1 MTTPPSGQISMGDL
15 KSELSLVGGPSYD
28 INLSEMNRYVMA
40 NGFYDTYNY
49 NYISGGGAQEV
60 PLSNFYSLQTD
71 GAYGFRVQVSVTDYN
86 TFNSTLFNQSVG
98 GGIAG
103 AQAQPN
109 QFQNPSSPLAN
120 PFNSGIPITHSDQV
134 SVDVSCNNIAGPPFT
149 QNLYIEYNNG
159 GGFTPYAGSPYFGP
173 SINANSGVLSNTAN
187 NPTAAASFE
196 VQCYQ

>member
-71 GAYGFRVQVSVTDYN
+71 GAYGFEVQVSVTDYN
-86 TFNSTLFNQSVG
+86 TFNSTLFNQSAVG
-98 GGIAG
+98 GLAG

-109 QFQNPSSPLAN
+109 QFQNPSSPIAN

-134 SVDVSCNNIAGPPFT
+134 SVTVNCNNTPRIPKWKPFWR
-149 QNLYIEYNNG
+149 QMV
-159 GGFTPYAGSPYFGP
+159 F
-173 SINANSGVLSNTAN
+173 
-187 NPTAAASFE
+187 
-196 VQCYQ
+196 Q

>member
-71 GAYGFRVQVSVTDYN
+71 GAYGFEVQVSVTDYN
-86 TFNSTLFNQSVG
+86 TFN
-98 GGIAG
+98 
-103 AQAQPN
+103 
-109 QFQNPSSPLAN
+109 
-120 PFNSGIPITHSDQV
+120 
-134 SVDVSCNNIAGPPFT
+134 
-149 QNLYIEYNNG
+149 
-159 GGFTPYAGSPYFGP
+159 
-173 SINANSGVLSNTAN
+173 
-187 NPTAAASFE
+187 
-196 VQCYQ
+196 